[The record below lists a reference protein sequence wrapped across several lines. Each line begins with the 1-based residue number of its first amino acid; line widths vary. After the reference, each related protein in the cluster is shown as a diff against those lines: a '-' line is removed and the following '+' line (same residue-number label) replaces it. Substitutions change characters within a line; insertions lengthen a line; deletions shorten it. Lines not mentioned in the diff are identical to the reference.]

1 MQVVTLQRLQEIPA
15 VDRPRYEQTS
25 RPLAATVRIAVCGSQ
40 ATEPIRANDADLRE
54 VAAGLAGG
62 LARVVVGFF
71 NSVVDGG
78 SFDAHVFTVE
88 SLEDF
93 RCRDGR
99 MNFFRIAVA
108 LLVPAVFLAGHAVA
122 RDDGRYANS
131 PLKPWF
137 DSLKSG
143 KGPCCSDADGSVV
156 ADVDWESKDGHY
168 RVRLWGQWIDV
179 PDDAVITEP
188 NRAGR
193 TMVWPMWGT
202 VGISIRCFLPGSMT

>member
-1 MQVVTLQRLQEIPA
+1 
-15 VDRPRYEQTS
+15 
-25 RPLAATVRIAVCGSQ
+25 
-40 ATEPIRANDADLRE
+40 
-54 VAAGLAGG
+54 
-62 LARVVVGFF
+62 
-71 NSVVDGG
+71 
-78 SFDAHVFTVE
+78 
-88 SLEDF
+88 
-93 RCRDGR
+93 

-108 LLVPAVFLAGHAVA
+108 LLVPAVLLAGPPVA
-122 RDDGRYANS
+122 RDDGRYATS

-137 DSLKSG
+137 DSLRSG

-193 TMVWPMWGT
+193 TMVWPYTADRGT
-202 VGISIRCFLPGSMT
+202 DHPHTEIRCFMPGSMG